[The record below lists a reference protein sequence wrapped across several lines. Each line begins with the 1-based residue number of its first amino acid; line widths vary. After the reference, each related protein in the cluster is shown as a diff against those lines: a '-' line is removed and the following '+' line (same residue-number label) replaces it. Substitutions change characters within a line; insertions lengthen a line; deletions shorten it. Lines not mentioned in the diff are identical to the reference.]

1 MRKIF
6 FFLGLSMFLM
16 ACNQNGS
23 NGGDSNGNSKVD
35 ELKGEVMKIH
45 DVTMAKKGD
54 IQSLLSSL
62 KIAKYSTAED
72 STSIQ
77 EAYKALKSADESM
90 MTWMHEF
97 KQPDEQGWTAEEQI
111 TYLEGELN
119 KMTVIG
125 DNTEA
130 ALVLANSTLG
140 NLNSGE

>member
-1 MRKIF
+1 
-6 FFLGLSMFLM
+6 
-16 ACNQNGS
+16 
-23 NGGDSNGNSKVD
+23 
-35 ELKGEVMKIH
+35 
-45 DVTMAKKGD
+45 
-54 IQSLLSSL
+54 
-62 KIAKYSTAED
+62 
-72 STSIQ
+72 
-77 EAYKALKSADESM
+77 